1 MAEFARKGTKGAV
14 GKVTAAESV
23 GASVVTHDG
32 AVRKDAPGVDLSL
45 LSAEV
50 PKELD
55 ALTEQIKDSHKAALG
70 QMGRAV
76 IAAARAG
83 QLLLAAKVAL
93 PKDKAFTEWLAE
105 TFEFSQRTAYN
116 YMKVS
121 EAMSRRASE
130 IEQCQSI
137 RDVLKLVDDEDPAK
151 KKKKDDKK
159 ESFVTWAAKIE
170 RYFADEFAASPIEDW
185 DATRK
190 ETCARMLAG
199 VAGIHAK
206 LSS

>member
-1 MAEFARKGTKGAV
+1 MAEFTRKGTKGAV
-14 GKVTAAESV
+14 GKLTKAEGLV
-23 GASVVTHDG
+23 
-32 AVRKDAPGVDLSL
+32 KDRPMVDLSL
-45 LSAEV
+45 LKSEV
-50 PKELD
+50 PDNIE
-55 ALTEQIKDSHKAALG
+55 ALTEEIKVSHKAALG

-83 QLLLAAKVAL
+83 QLLLAAKVKL

-121 EAMSRRASE
+121 EAMSRHASE
-130 IEQCQSI
+130 IEKCESI
-137 RDVLKLVDDEDPAK
+137 RDVLKLCDAQDPG
-151 KKKKDDKK
+151 KKKKDEKR

-170 RYFADEFAASPIEDW
+170 RYFAEEFEQSPLDDW
-185 DATRK
+185 TPERK

-199 VAGIHAK
+199 VANIHSR
-206 LSS
+206 LVS